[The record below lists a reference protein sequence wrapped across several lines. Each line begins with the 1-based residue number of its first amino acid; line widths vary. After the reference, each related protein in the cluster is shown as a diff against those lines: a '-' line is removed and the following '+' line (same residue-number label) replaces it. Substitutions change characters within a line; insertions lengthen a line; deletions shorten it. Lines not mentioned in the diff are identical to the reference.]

1 MKISLYIPTFNSE
14 NTIKRCLQS
23 VLNQKLKP
31 DEILIIDNNSTDNT
45 IKLVSDIK
53 TRSKIPIIIIFQKK
67 KGLGNARNLGVKNSK
82 YNYIA
87 SVDSDCVANKNWLKE
102 LTKEFNNPNVAGVCG
117 NLIETKL
124 NSPADKWR
132 KQHMTQTWGNK
143 KILNPRFLYGANN
156 IFLKKAINDVGG
168 YNEKFISNSE
178 DVDIS
183 NKFKKKGFNLIYNPS
198 AICKHLRQDSLHS
211 ILNNYYRWTFFS
223 YPLPNTFFN
232 LLKRVFIFNP
242 YKILRLILKDLKN
255 FKIQFIFV
263 DILIGFYCTFQD
275 MKYFFKN

>member
-53 TRSKIPIIIIFQKK
+53 TKSKIPIIIIFQKK

-124 NSPADKWR
+124 S
-132 KQHMTQTWGNK
+132 
-143 KILNPRFLYGANN
+143 
-156 IFLKKAINDVGG
+156 
-168 YNEKFISNSE
+168 
-178 DVDIS
+178 
-183 NKFKKKGFNLIYNPS
+183 
-198 AICKHLRQDSLHS
+198 
-211 ILNNYYRWTFFS
+211 
-223 YPLPNTFFN
+223 
-232 LLKRVFIFNP
+232 
-242 YKILRLILKDLKN
+242 
-255 FKIQFIFV
+255 
-263 DILIGFYCTFQD
+263 
-275 MKYFFKN
+275 